1 MFFCYA
7 EIQSSDDLSGIQF
20 GKDLNRLRTIL
31 NAFPRYQNSKLIGP
45 DIKIIHKK
53 EDVDFWNDVLIEAGP
68 TLDAVTW
75 HP

>member
-1 MFFCYA
+1 MQKA
-7 EIQSSDDLSGIQF
+7 EDLSGVQF

-45 DIKIIHKK
+45 DVKILHRK
-53 EDVDFWNDVLIEAGP
+53 EDVDFVNDVLIEAGP
-68 TLDAVTW
+68 TLDAITW